1 MKRIMGLMGASLLL
15 AVSCYAQSVYRE
27 RMVDRYDVPD
37 VVLKAF
43 EAAYPKG
50 WARGYATADQDGTVS
65 YKIEFKEGPSH
76 RYASYDKEGV
86 LVKVEDLIVET
97 DLPANARQSIQEKYP
112 NATISFAEK
121 ITQGDRISYRA
132 NANKDDKLFTLQ
144 FDADGKLTSAHE
156 VKVTNVFTRA
166 PE

>member
-1 MKRIMGLMGASLLL
+1 MKRVIGLIGASLLL
-15 AVSCYAQSVYRE
+15 MVSCYAQSVYHE
-27 RMVDRYDVPD
+27 RVADRYDVPD

-50 WARGYATADQDGTVS
+50 WARGYSMVDQDGAVS
-65 YKIEFKEGPSH
+65 YKIEFKEGRSH
-76 RYASYDKEGV
+76 RFASYNKEGK

-112 NATISFAEK
+112 NATITFAEK
-121 ITQGDRISYRA
+121 VTQGDQVSYRA
-132 NANKDDKLFTLQ
+132 NAKKDDKLFRLE
-144 FDADGKLTSAHE
+144 FDADGKTTLAHE
-156 VKVTNVFTRA
+156 VKVTMVFNRV